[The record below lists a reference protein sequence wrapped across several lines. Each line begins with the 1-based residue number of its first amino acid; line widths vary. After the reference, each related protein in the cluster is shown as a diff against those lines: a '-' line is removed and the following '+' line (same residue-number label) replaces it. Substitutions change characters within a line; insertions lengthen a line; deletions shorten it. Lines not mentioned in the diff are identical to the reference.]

1 VSDGAIRGPFVAS
14 LAIAG
19 VSGTLEDRMQNPP
32 AYRHVYAKTGTTDRA
47 STLSGYV
54 TNSALSPRY
63 VFAILQNGTPI
74 PWWYARQAQDRFAQV
89 LAGAAQ

>member
-1 VSDGAIRGPFVAS
+1 
-14 LAIAG
+14 
-19 VSGTLEDRMQNPP
+19 MQKPP

-47 STLSGYV
+47 STLTGYV

-63 VFAILQNGTPI
+63 VFAILQNGNPI